1 MSFANLEESRSLGSP
16 TNLYLFRYG
25 PGPADIFAYCDSEH
39 PVTFDTVTYV
49 PIAISREAIRS
60 NTTLDKS
67 ELMVE
72 TADNTQLADLFK
84 YYPPSEVVSLTI
96 FQGHVDDPDEQWIAC
111 WSGRVLGAKSNEN
124 TATYTC
130 QPISSSMQRP
140 GLRRNYGFGCPHRLY
155 GTQCGAN
162 KAAATRTATVAALF
176 SNAIQLVPDWDTPPR
191 RPKYIGG
198 LVEWTFDGRTEL
210 RTILDIQGEN
220 RLVLAGPVRGL
231 VVGATVTIV
240 LGCNHKINDCAELH
254 NNIVNF
260 GGQPYIPMKNP
271 VGIRNNFY

>member
-1 MSFANLEESRSLGSP
+1 MSFGNIEESRSLGSP

-25 PGPADIFAYCDSEH
+25 SEPSDVFAYCDCEH
-39 PVTFDTVTYV
+39 PVTFDGNIYV
-49 PIAISREAIRS
+49 PIAISRQAIRS

-96 FQGHVDDPDEQWIAC
+96 FQGHADDPDNQWIAC
-111 WSGRVLGAKSNEN
+111 WSGRVLGVKSNAN

-140 GLRRNYGFGCPHRLY
+140 GLRRNYGYGCPHRLY

-162 KAAATRTATVAALF
+162 KAAATRTATVAGLL
-176 SNAIQLVPDWDTPPR
+176 SNAIELAPEWDTAPR

-198 LVEWTFDGRTEL
+198 MVEWTFNGQTEL
-210 RTILDIQGEN
+210 RTILDIQDEN
-220 RLVLAGPVRGL
+220 RLLLAGPVRGL
-231 VVGATVTIV
+231 IVGSTVTIV
-240 LGCNHKINDCAELH
+240 LGCNHKMDDCGELH